1 MSLFARLLQAVRS
14 WRRRSGRVRSIR
26 NAGIMMEQL
35 DHRQMLTVA
44 FTGNVLTDF
53 PATQSPGVVVLP
65 DNASVQHP
73 VMPAALQSVVGVSG
87 FDING
92 LRVTY
97 TPDNGGTLSVGIDQP
112 TNPFDPMGRDVI
124 AGDADNNG
132 NSGTVNPIIISG
144 DPGIGL
150 DPNPGFQDPADFGG
164 SEFMGVYL
172 DFLGAST
179 GQIVAGF
186 TPAVPSGQAAKTYQ
200 VAEAIQAAPD
210 AIPTF
215 GTQLS
220 QYQGNI
226 FTQNDPNHPNMEV
239 SIVNFDTLYQS
250 ITGSAITANSVIKVG
265 GFAGSGVDLP
275 ITEALFPLQP
285 VLIGAAT
292 PPTPE
297 PPVCPPISPP
307 ILINPHEHRI
317 IDNAHDDLVR
327 VYIQGTSGFDPS
339 TIDPST
345 VELNGAKPV
354 ATKPYTFPRSPFQAQ
369 VFIFKAS
376 DIQAEPGLQTLTFT
390 GETFD
395 GQTIITQNQV
405 VNVPNSAQVG
415 GRLKFLMN
423 RGEKSQYTA
432 LRRLAG
438 SNPEAIL
445 DWSIFDRS
453 ATPATAA
460 PVALLAPA
468 SADLGTATAASVSI
482 PGATSLGAANGLKV
496 QYSAATKLGTPTP
509 VAAPRQVVNVQAD
522 DSGAKLPNR
531 LRRSLDDYLDGVNVG
546 QTTALTSTHDEVMSG
561 AH

>member
-14 WRRRSGRVRSIR
+14 WRRRSGRVRSVR
-26 NAGIMMEQL
+26 AAGVVMEQL

-44 FTGNVLTDF
+44 FTGNVAIDF

-73 VMPAALQSVVGVSG
+73 AMPAALQSVVGVSG

-112 TNPFDPMGRDVI
+112 TNPFDPQGRDVI
-124 AGDADNNG
+124 ASDADNNG
-132 NSGTVNPIIISG
+132 NSGTVNPTIING
-144 DPGIGL
+144 DPDIGL

-164 SEFMGVYL
+164 SEFMGIYL
-172 DFLGAST
+172 DFLGANT

-186 TPAVPSGQAAKTYQ
+186 SGQVPVNQAPKTFQ
-200 VAEAIQAAPD
+200 VAQAVQGAPD

-215 GTQLS
+215 GAQLP
-220 QYQGNI
+220 QYQGTI
-226 FTQNDPNHPNMEV
+226 FTQNDPNYPNMEL

-250 ITGSAITANSVIKVG
+250 ITGSALTANSVIKVG
-265 GFAGSGVDLP
+265 AFGGSGVDLP

-317 IDNAHDDLVR
+317 IDNAHADLVR
-327 VYIQGTSGFDPS
+327 VYVQGTSGFDPA

-345 VELNGAKPV
+345 VDLNGAKPV
-354 ATKPYTFPRSPFQAQ
+354 ATKPYHFPRNPFPAQ

-390 GETFD
+390 AETYD

-405 VNVPNSAQVG
+405 VNIPNSAQAG

-423 RGEKSQYTA
+423 RNDKTQYTA
-432 LRRLAG
+432 LQRLAN
-438 SNPEAIL
+438 SNPDAIL

-453 ATPATAA
+453 GGSNSLAAASTASG
-460 PVALLAPA
+460 V
-468 SADLGTATAASVSI
+468 DLGTATAASVSV
-482 PGATSLGAANGLKV
+482 PGATSVGTPSGLKV
-496 QYSAATKLGTPTP
+496 DYSAAAKLGAPTP
-509 VAAPRQVVNVQAD
+509 IVAPRQVVSVQSEQ
-522 DSGAKLPNR
+522 SGSKLTNR
-531 LRRSLDDYLDGVNVG
+531 LRRNLDDYLDGVKVG
-546 QTTALTSTHDEVMSG
+546 QAASAVTSPQDEVMGG